1 MTLLIV
7 WSILSRILRGSS
19 FFFSL
24 YLFNARADYTCCSRF
39 LCRHSLCTTEFI
51 QSRVSY
57 EWLCD
62 ALEVYKPRQSEYG
75 RLKLQGT
82 FLSKRKILNLVE
94 MGIVK
99 GWDDPRLYTLI
110 ALRRRGIPPGAILSF
125 VNSLG
130 VTTATTT
137 ITTARFEQ
145 AVRSY
150 LEMNTPRLMF
160 VLKPLKLTLEN
171 VPEDY
176 VENIEKP
183 LHTKNASMGN
193 NKIPLT
199 KHLYIDA
206 SDFRTVDSKDFF
218 RLAPG
223 KTVGLLYASYPVTCT
238 SFKTDERTG
247 EVIEVFARYEGFS
260 TNPAEAKPA
269 PKVKT
274 YIQWVAEHAP
284 SKSPVQVSE
293 TRIFKQLF
301 KSDDPAAIKDYI
313 SDVDPD
319 SLQVVKGAMIEV
331 GIWDIIDSVKTQ
343 EKKGAQ
349 EQKEI
354 TQDPK
359 EALSG
364 GTGGGNER
372 VRFQGLRTAYFCVD
386 SDAKVKALQENGHK
400 GPSEGDELVLN
411 WTVSLK
417 EDKTK

>member
-1 MTLLIV
+1 M
-7 WSILSRILRGSS
+7 
-19 FFFSL
+19 
-24 YLFNARADYTCCSRF
+24 
-39 LCRHSLCTTEFI
+39 
-51 QSRVSY
+51 
-57 EWLCD
+57 
-62 ALEVYKPRQSEYG
+62 
-75 RLKLQGT
+75 KLVD
-82 FLSKRKILNLVE
+82 L
-94 MGIVK
+94 GIVK

-125 VNSLG
+125 VNGLG

-137 ITTARFEQ
+137 ITTQRFEQ

-183 LHTKNASMGN
+183 LHTKNASMGIN
-193 NKIPLT
+193 TIPLT

-206 SDFRTVDSKDFF
+206 SDFRTEDSKDFF

-247 EVIEVFARYEGFS
+247 EVIEVIAKYEGFS

-274 YIQWVAEHAP
+274 YIQWVAEHAA
-284 SKSPVQVSE
+284 SKSPVKVAE

-301 KSDDPAAIKDYI
+301 KSDDPAALKDYVE
-313 SDVDPD
+313 DVNPD
-319 SLQVVKGAMIEV
+319 SLEVVKGAIIEV
-331 GIWDIIDSVKTQ
+331 GIYDIIGTVKKA
-343 EKKGAQ
+343 EKNEDK
-349 EQKEI
+349 EQKEL
-354 TQDPK
+354 TEDPK
-359 EALSG
+359 AVLSG
-364 GTGGGNER
+364 GTTGGNER

-386 SDAKVKALQENGHK
+386 SEAKVKALDSGDHK
-400 GPSEGDELVLN
+400 GPSVSDELILN

>member
-1 MTLLIV
+1 M
-7 WSILSRILRGSS
+7 
-19 FFFSL
+19 
-24 YLFNARADYTCCSRF
+24 
-39 LCRHSLCTTEFI
+39 
-51 QSRVSY
+51 
-57 EWLCD
+57 
-62 ALEVYKPRQSEYG
+62 K
-75 RLKLQGT
+75 
-82 FLSKRKILNLVE
+82 LVE
-94 MGIVK
+94 LGIVK

-125 VNSLG
+125 VNGLG

-137 ITTARFEQ
+137 ISTQRFEQ

-183 LHTKNASMGN
+183 LHTKNAGMGS

-199 KHLYIDA
+199 RHLYIDA
-206 SDFRTVDSKDFF
+206 SDFRTEDSKDFF

-223 KTVGLLYASYPVTCT
+223 KTVGLLYAAYPVTCT
-238 SFKTDERTG
+238 SFKTDDKTG
-247 EVIEVFARYEGFS
+247 EVTEVIARYEGFS

-284 SKSPVQVSE
+284 SKSPVKVAE

-301 KSDDPAAIKDYI
+301 KSDDPAALKDYI
-313 SDVDPD
+313 DDVDPE

-331 GIWDIIDSVKTQ
+331 GIFDIIDTVKQ
-343 EKKGAQ
+343 AERREGK
-349 EQKEI
+349 EQKEL
-354 TQDPK
+354 TQDPN

-364 GTGGGNER
+364 GAGGGNER

-386 SDAKVKALQENGHK
+386 SEAKLKALGDGGHK
-400 GPSEGDELVLN
+400 GPADEDELILN

>member
-1 MTLLIV
+1 M
-7 WSILSRILRGSS
+7 
-19 FFFSL
+19 
-24 YLFNARADYTCCSRF
+24 
-39 LCRHSLCTTEFI
+39 
-51 QSRVSY
+51 
-57 EWLCD
+57 
-62 ALEVYKPRQSEYG
+62 K
-75 RLKLQGT
+75 
-82 FLSKRKILNLVE
+82 LVE
-94 MGIVK
+94 LGIVQ

-125 VNSLG
+125 VNGLG

-137 ITTARFEQ
+137 ITTQRFEQ
-145 AVRSY
+145 AVRAY

-176 VENIEKP
+176 VEMIEKP

-199 KHLYIDA
+199 KHIYIDA

-238 SFKTDERTG
+238 SFKTHEKTG
-247 EVIEVFARYEGFS
+247 EVTEVFARYEGFS

-274 YIQWVAEHAP
+274 YIHWVAEHAP
-284 SKSPVQVSE
+284 SKSPVKVAE

-301 KSDDPAAIKDYI
+301 KSDDPAALKDYVA
-313 SDVDPD
+313 DVDPE
-319 SLQVVKGAMIEV
+319 SLQIVKGAMIEV
-331 GIWDIIDSVKTQ
+331 GIWDIINSVKKS
-343 EKKGAQ
+343 EKKEVE

-386 SDAKVKALQENGHK
+386 SDAKVKALQEDGHQ
-400 GPSEGDELVLN
+400 GPSDGDELILN